1 MALGHM
7 WTRRFHVE
15 TKRWLTGRNGQRA
28 NPIAVGRNLHA
39 NAAAQSPGP
48 ACRHDRFEGWR
59 DRCGL
64 SRSLSG
70 KSFFGLFYLIS
81 VKKNESFAKS
91 VKSFL
96 WFNVVNFCFDL
107 ALNHGDYR
115 LFHYCIEKSADLITI
130 ATLLSFVITW
140 CLRSHVRKPRIP
152 EQLLKPFKGAGCLAN
167 PNKVD
172 LNWKITDTFLSFLIY
187 EMTL

>member
-1 MALGHM
+1 MGKEQIPSGSAVICTPM
-7 WTRRFHVE
+7 PQPSRRVQ
-15 TKRWLTGRNGQRA
+15 RVGMTGLKGDA
-28 NPIAVGRNLHA
+28 IGV
-39 NAAAQSPGP
+39 
-48 ACRHDRFEGWR
+48 ACLAH
-59 DRCGL
+59 CQ
-64 SRSLSG
+64 
-70 KSFFGLFYLIS
+70 
-81 VKKNESFAKS
+81 VN
-91 VKSFL
+91 L

-172 LNWKITDTFLSFLIY
+172 LVNFDADVGPVQIQK
-187 EMTL
+187 